1 MNTGT
6 TGGSGGTVTTVTTLT
21 ALEAAV
27 AGDAKKIVIIS
38 GTITSTASEGVAVK
52 PGSNTSILGAQ
63 GASEFSVNSSEN
75 WICGALCDAKMME

>member
-1 MNTGT
+1 
-6 TGGSGGTVTTVTTLT
+6 VTTLA

-38 GTITSTASEGVAVK
+38 GTLTSTESEGVAVR

-63 GASEFSVNSSEN
+63 GASKSSPAYFYKN
-75 WICGALCDAKMME
+75 DNY